1 MVEVIEFLG
10 LPGLIIL
17 FMVVIGYI
25 FDKDLE

>member
-1 MVEVIEFLG
+1 MVEVIEILG